1 MFYFVKNVKEFLYS
15 VILIIDMYPPDID
28 PTKSTGGISTA
39 LVLGI
44 LALICVVVLVIVAI
58 IMLGNSSNS
67 NNSDDSGFSGLSDE
81 MKDIVEL
88 RDNNEYSGEII
99 DRGEAIEEI
108 QDIGWMAMN
117 KSQHEYKID
126 NTDIDND
133 SEKLLNSDDI
143 TAISTMFK
151 KIHDYTVKLNYS
163 NYRNNNRDKLKEL
176 KEKKREYRR
185 KFQDKLVELMV
196 KCEPYGKTYNGFNQ
210 CVQSYLVELNTF
222 GPEFVDKKNKWEKKF
237 DNWSFTESGTAGDIN
252 LDYMLRD
259 KIRSIHFD
267 DKMPGSNY
275 SEDSDE
281 VQLLGWLAYNDAQHS
296 YMMNKAIESSSL
308 ASSEEDEDEDENK
321 LTIEDI
327 MKIANYFK
335 DEWDYADT
343 KKFNASGGK
352 QAKRD
357 KRNEF
362 KSTLLSMKNTCKPYG
377 KTYNEFKECTQSY
390 MLKLN
395 ELGPSFDG
403 DHFKDLGVISLESI
417 LNQEEQFTNY
427 SDDSNDDVK
436 LLGWLTYQI
445 QKK

>member
-1 MFYFVKNVKEFLYS
+1 MDNTVN
-15 VILIIDMYPPDID
+15 DIVQ
-28 PTKSTGGISTA
+28 TKSPIGVSTPM
-39 LVLGI
+39 VLGF
-44 LALICVVVLVIVAI
+44 LAFICVVVIGIVAI
-58 IMLGNSSNS
+58 VMLGNKDNKD
-67 NNSDDSGFSGLSDE
+67 NNTKTRLSPE
-81 MKDIVEL
+81 MEDIVEL

-99 DRGEAIEEI
+99 DRGEAIEKI

-117 KSQHEYKID
+117 KSQHEYKLD
-126 NTDIDND
+126 NTDTDND

-143 TAISTMFK
+143 TAISTMFE

-222 GPEFVDKKNKWEKKF
+222 GPEFVDKKHKWEKKF

-267 DKMPGSNY
+267 DKMPRSNY

-308 ASSEEDEDEDENK
+308 ESSEEDEYEDK
-321 LTIEDI
+321 LSIDDI
-327 MKIANYFK
+327 VKIANYFK
-335 DEWDYADT
+335 DEWDYAVT
-343 KKFNASGGK
+343 KKFDTSGGR

-362 KSTLLSMKNTCKPYG
+362 KSTLLSMKNTCEPYG

>member
-1 MFYFVKNVKEFLYS
+1 
-15 VILIIDMYPPDID
+15 
-28 PTKSTGGISTA
+28 
-39 LVLGI
+39 
-44 LALICVVVLVIVAI
+44 
-58 IMLGNSSNS
+58 
-67 NNSDDSGFSGLSDE
+67 
-81 MKDIVEL
+81 
-88 RDNNEYSGEII
+88 
-99 DRGEAIEEI
+99 
-108 QDIGWMAMN
+108 
-117 KSQHEYKID
+117 
-126 NTDIDND
+126 
-133 SEKLLNSDDI
+133 
-143 TAISTMFK
+143 
-151 KIHDYTVKLNYS
+151 
-163 NYRNNNRDKLKEL
+163 
-176 KEKKREYRR
+176 
-185 KFQDKLVELMV
+185 
-196 KCEPYGKTYNGFNQ
+196 
-210 CVQSYLVELNTF
+210 
-222 GPEFVDKKNKWEKKF
+222 KF

-267 DKMPGSNY
+267 DKMPRSNY

-308 ASSEEDEDEDENK
+308 ESSEEDEYEDK
-321 LTIEDI
+321 LSIDDI
-327 MKIANYFK
+327 VKIANYFK
-335 DEWDYADT
+335 DEWDYAVT
-343 KKFNASGGK
+343 KKFDTSGGR

-362 KSTLLSMKNTCKPYG
+362 KSTLLSMKNTCEPYG

>member
-1 MFYFVKNVKEFLYS
+1 MEDTFP
-15 VILIIDMYPPDID
+15 DMDQP
-28 PTKSTGGISTA
+28 KSHSGITA
-39 LVLGI
+39 QMVLGI
-44 LALICVVVLVIVAI
+44 LAVVCVVVLGIVAI
-58 IMLGNSSNS
+58 IMLGNKNKPKK
-67 NNSDDSGFSGLSDE
+67 DLSPE
-81 MKDIVEL
+81 MEDIVEL

-99 DRGEAIEEI
+99 DRGEAIEKI

-117 KSQHEYKID
+117 KSQHEYKLD
-126 NTDIDND
+126 NTDTDND

-143 TAISTMFK
+143 TAISTMFE

-222 GPEFVDKKNKWEKKF
+222 GPEFVDKKHKWAKTF

-267 DKMPGSNY
+267 DKMPRSNY

-308 ASSEEDEDEDENK
+308 ASSEEDEDEDKNK
-321 LTIEDI
+321 LSIDDI

-335 DEWDYADT
+335 DEWDYADKKEFNKEGKNT
-343 KKFNASGGK
+343 KREKK
-352 QAKRD
+352 T
-357 KRNEF
+357 EF
-362 KSTLLSMKNTCKPYG
+362 KSTLLSMKNTCEPYG

-403 DHFKDLGVISLESI
+403 DHFRDLGVISLESI

>member
-1 MFYFVKNVKEFLYS
+1 MEDSFSDIDTTKSKGGFSTKTFALVVFIILFFAFI
-15 VILIIDMYPPDID
+15 VTILI
-28 PTKSTGGISTA
+28 
-39 LVLGI
+39 VF
-44 LALICVVVLVIVAI
+44 
-58 IMLGNSSNS
+58 LGND
-67 NNSDDSGFSGLSDE
+67 SDDSDSNNLVLSPE
-81 MKDIVEL
+81 LEEIVDL
-88 RDNNEYSGEII
+88 RDKNEYSGEIV
-99 DRGEAIEEI
+99 DRGEAVEKI

-117 KSQHEYKID
+117 KSQHEYKLD
-126 NTDIDND
+126 NTDTDND

-143 TAISTMFK
+143 TAISTMFE
-151 KIHDYTVKLNYS
+151 KIHDYTVKLKYS
-163 NYRNNNRDKLKEL
+163 NYRNNNRDKLNEL
-176 KEKKREYRR
+176 KEKKRDYRR

-196 KCEPYGKTYNGFNQ
+196 KCEPYGKTYDGFNQ

-222 GPEFVDKKNKWEKKF
+222 GPEFVDKKHKWEKKF
-237 DNWSFTESGTAGDIN
+237 YNWSFTESGTAGDIN

-296 YMMNKAIESSSL
+296 YMMNKANEDD
-308 ASSEEDEDEDENK
+308 DEDEDEEEDK
-321 LTIEDI
+321 LSIDDI

-335 DEWDYADT
+335 DEWDHADK
-343 KKFNASGGK
+343 KKFNDKGRNT
-352 QAKRD
+352 KRE
-357 KRNEF
+357 KRTEF
-362 KSTLLSMKNTCKPYG
+362 KSTLLSMKNTCEPYG

-395 ELGPSFDG
+395 ELGPEFDG